1 MKDMVRGFRLLERE
15 EIEEIHSSTMKILER
30 VGVEVR
36 NENALKLLGENGCEV
51 EDRRVKIPEELATE
65 CLKKAPSEIEL
76 YSRDGDKTLLIGG
89 DNVVYNPGS
98 AAIYVLDSETG
109 EIRRGTSRDLEKL
122 VRLADALEHIE
133 AQSTAIVPSDV
144 PEVVAD
150 LYRLYIV
157 LRNSDKP
164 IITGAFSKR
173 GLIDMAEMLNA
184 AVGGPEELRRRPRAI
199 FDCCPTSPLIW
210 GDVTAQN
217 LIDLADRG
225 IPAEIIPAPQI
236 GATSPATLAGT
247 LVQSNAEII
256 TGIVITQLRRAGTP
270 IVYGG
275 SPTLFDMRY
284 ATARLGAIEAMMTA
298 CAGAEI
304 GKYYGLPTHGY
315 LGLSDSK
322 VVDGQSCFESALGI
336 LMAALTGVN
345 VVSGPGM
352 LVEENCQSLEKLV
365 IDDELCAMAYR
376 LLEGIDVDEET
387 LALDVIEKVGPGGHY
402 LGERHTMKH
411 FRRER
416 YIPSDVVCRL
426 TIDAWRKAGSK
437 DIITRAKERVERLLR
452 EHQPKPMPEERAQ
465 ALEEVLNSIFK
476 RYNLERSEV

>member
-1 MKDMVRGFRLLERE
+1 MVRGFRLLERG
-15 EIEEIHSSTMKILER
+15 EIEEIHSSTLRLLER
-30 VGVEVR
+30 TGVEVR
-36 NENALKLLGENGCEV
+36 NEEALSLLEENGCEV
-51 EDRRVKIPEELATE
+51 EERRVRIPGELVEE
-65 CLKKAPSEIEL
+65 CLRRAPSKIEL
-76 YSRDGDKTLLIGG
+76 HSRDGERRLLIGG

-98 AAIYVLDSETG
+98 AAIYFLDYETG
-109 EIRRGTSRDLEKL
+109 EIRRGTSRDLERL
-122 VRLADALEHIE
+122 VRLADALRHIE

-144 PEVVAD
+144 PEEVAD

-164 IITGAFSKR
+164 IITGAFSKQ

-184 AVGGPEELRRRPRAI
+184 AVGGAEKLGRRPRAI

-217 LIDLADRG
+217 LLDCADRG

-247 LVQSNAEII
+247 LLQSNAEILS
-256 TGIVITQLRRAGTP
+256 GVVITQLRRAGAP
-270 IVYGG
+270 VIYGG

-284 ATARLGAIEAMMTA
+284 VTARLGAIEAVMTA

-304 GKYYGLPTHGY
+304 GRHYGLPTHGY

-322 VVDGQSCFESALGI
+322 VVDGQSCFESAIGI
-336 LMAALTGVN
+336 IMAALTGVN

-365 IDDELCAMAYR
+365 IDDELCGMAYR
-376 LLEGIDVDEET
+376 LLEGIEVEGET
-387 LALDVIEKVGPGGHY
+387 LALEVIERVGPGGHF
-402 LGERHTMKH
+402 LAERHTMKH

-426 TIDAWRKAGSK
+426 TVDAWRKAGSK
-437 DIITRAKERVERLLR
+437 DILTRARERVEKLLR

-465 ALEEVLNSIFK
+465 ALEEVLDSIFQRYGLK
-476 RYNLERSEV
+476 RPEV

>member
-1 MKDMVRGFRLLERE
+1 MVREFKLLERD
-15 EIEEIHSSTMKILER
+15 EIEEIHSSTLHILEK

-36 NENALKLLGENGCEV
+36 NENALRLLGENGCEV
-51 EDRRVKIPEELATE
+51 EDRRVRIPEELAME

-76 YSRDGDKTLLIGG
+76 YSRDGDRGLLIGG

-98 AAIYVLDSETG
+98 AAIYFLDSETG
-109 EIRRGTSRDLEKL
+109 EIRRGTSKDLERL
-122 VRLADALEHIE
+122 VRLADALEHIG

-199 FDCCPTSPLIW
+199 FDCCPTSPLMW

-217 LIDLADRG
+217 LLDLAERG
-225 IPAEIIPAPQI
+225 IPAEIIAAPQI
-236 GATSPATLAGT
+236 GATGPVTIAGS
-247 LVQSNAEII
+247 LVQANVEII
-256 TGIVITQLRRAGTP
+256 SGIVIAQLKRAGTP
-270 IVYGG
+270 VIYGG

-284 ATARLGAIEAMMTA
+284 ATARLGAIESMMTA
-298 CAGAEI
+298 CAEAEI

-322 VVDGQSCFESALGI
+322 VVDGQCCFESAIGI
-336 LMAALTGVN
+336 IMAALTGVN

-352 LVEENCQSLEKLV
+352 LLGENCQSLEKLV
-365 IDDELCAMAYR
+365 IDDEICAMAYR
-376 LLEGIDVDEET
+376 LVEGIDVDEET
-387 LALDVIEKVGPGGHY
+387 LALEVIEKVGPGGHY
-402 LGERHTMKH
+402 LGEKHTFKH

-426 TIDAWRKAGSK
+426 TLDAWRKAGSK
-437 DIITRAKERVERLLR
+437 DIITRAKERVEKLLE
-452 EHQPKPMPEERAQ
+452 EHQPKPMPEEKAE
-465 ALEEVLNSIFK
+465 ALEKVLNSIFK
-476 RYNLERSEV
+476 RYNLERPEV

>member
-1 MKDMVRGFRLLERE
+1 MAKRFRLLERY
-15 EIEEIHSSTMKILER
+15 EIEEIHSSSLMVLEK
-30 VGVEVR
+30 VGVDVR
-36 NENALKLLGENGCEV
+36 NENVLRLLKENGCEV
-51 EDRRVKIPEELATE
+51 KSRRVKISEELV
-65 CLKKAPSEIEL
+65 KKSLEKTPSGIEL
-76 YSRDGDKTLLIGG
+76 YSRDGDRRLLISG

-98 AAIYVLDSETG
+98 AAIYFLDHETG
-109 EIRRGTSRDLEKL
+109 EIRRGTSKDLERL
-122 VRLADALEHIE
+122 VRLADALEHIG

-173 GLIDMAEMLNA
+173 GLFDMAEMLNA
-184 AVGGPEELRRRPRAI
+184 TVGGQEELRRRPRAI

-217 LIDLADRG
+217 LLDCADRG
-225 IPAEIIPAPQI
+225 IPAEIISAPLM
-236 GATSPATLAGT
+236 GATGPVTLAGL
-247 LVQSNAEII
+247 LVQANAEVLS
-256 TGIVITQLRRAGTP
+256 GIVITQLRRSGAP
-270 IVYGG
+270 VIYGV
-275 SPTLFDMRY
+275 SPALLDMKYCTDRV
-284 ATARLGAIEAMMTA
+284 GGIEVILTA
-298 CAGAEI
+298 CTGAEI
-304 GKYYGLPTHGY
+304 GKYYGLPTHSY

-322 VVDGQSCFESALGI
+322 AVDGQSCFESALGI
-336 LMAALTGVN
+336 IMAALTGVN

-352 LVEENCQSLEKLV
+352 LGGENCQSLEKLI

-376 LLEGIDVDEET
+376 LKEGIHVDEEA

-402 LGERHTMKH
+402 LGEKHTMKH

-426 TIDAWRKAGSK
+426 SIDAWKKGGSK
-437 DIITRAKERVERLLR
+437 DIVVRARERVEELLR
-452 EHQPKPMPEERAQ
+452 AHQPKPMSKEKAET
-465 ALEEVLNSIFK
+465 LEGVLSSIFDRYDLK
-476 RYNLERSEV
+476 RLD

>member
-1 MKDMVRGFRLLERE
+1 MVRGFRLLERE
-15 EIEEIHSSTMKILER
+15 EIEEIHSSTMRILER

-51 EDRRVKIPEELATE
+51 EGRRVRIPEELAKE
-65 CLKKAPSEIEL
+65 CLKKAPSKIEL
-76 YSRDGDKTLLIGG
+76 YSRDGDRRLIIGG

-98 AAIYVLDSETG
+98 AAIYFLDSETG
-109 EIRRGTSRDLEKL
+109 EIRRGTSKDLERL

-144 PEVVAD
+144 PEVVTD

-199 FDCCPTSPLIW
+199 FDCCATSPLTW
-210 GDVTAQN
+210 DDVTAQN

-225 IPAEIIPAPQI
+225 IPAEIGMGPIM
-236 GATSPATLAGT
+236 GATSPVTIAGT

-256 TGIVITQLRRAGTP
+256 SGIIITQLRKAGTP
-270 IVYGG
+270 VIY
-275 SPTLFDMRY
+275 SPSTALLDMRY
-284 ATARLGAIEAMMTA
+284 ATNRIGAIEAMMTT

-315 LGLSDSK
+315 LSPSDSK
-322 VVDGQSCFESALGI
+322 VVDGQCCFESALGI
-336 LMAALTGVN
+336 LMAALAGVN

-352 LVEENCQSLEKLV
+352 LASENCQSLEKLV

-376 LLEGIDVDEET
+376 LVEGIDVDEET
-387 LALDVIEKVGPGGHY
+387 LALEVIEKVGPGGHY
-402 LGERHTMKH
+402 LGERHTLKH

-426 TIDAWRKAGSK
+426 SLDAWRKAGSK
-437 DIITRAKERVERLLR
+437 DIITRAKERVEKLLR
-452 EHQPKPMPEERAQ
+452 EHQPKPMPEERAE
-465 ALEEVLNSIFK
+465 ALKEVLNSIFK
-476 RYNLERSEV
+476 RYGLERPE

>member
-1 MKDMVRGFRLLERE
+1 MVREFKLLERD
-15 EIEEIHSSTMKILER
+15 EIEEIHNSTIYILEK

-36 NENALKLLGENGCEV
+36 NENALRLLKENGCEV
-51 EDRRVKIPEELATE
+51 EDRRVRIPEELAAE
-65 CLKKAPSEIEL
+65 CLKKSPSEIEL
-76 YSRDGDKTLLIGG
+76 YSRDGDRSLLIGG
-89 DNVVYNPGS
+89 GNVVYNPGS
-98 AAIYVLDSETG
+98 AAIYFLDSETG
-109 EIRRGTSRDLEKL
+109 EIRRGTSKDLERL
-122 VRLADALEHIE
+122 VRLTDALEHIG

-157 LRNSDKP
+157 LKNSDKP
-164 IITGAFSKR
+164 IITGAFSKQ

-199 FDCCPTSPLIW
+199 FDCCPTSPLMW

-217 LIDLADRG
+217 LLDLADRG
-225 IPAEIIPAPQI
+225 IPAEIIAAPQI
-236 GATSPATLAGT
+236 GATGPVTIAGS
-247 LVQSNAEII
+247 LVQANAEII
-256 TGIVITQLRRAGTP
+256 SGIVIAQLKRAGTP
-270 IVYGG
+270 VIYGG

-284 ATARLGAIEAMMTA
+284 ATARLGAIESMMTA
-298 CAGAEI
+298 CAEAEI

-322 VVDGQSCFESALGI
+322 VVDGQCCFESAIGI
-336 LMAALTGVN
+336 IMAALTGVN

-352 LVEENCQSLEKLV
+352 LLGENCQSLEKLV

-376 LLEGIDVDEET
+376 LVEGIDVDEET
-387 LALDVIEKVGPGGHY
+387 LALEVIEKVGPGGHY
-402 LGERHTMKH
+402 LGEKHTLKH

-426 TIDAWRKAGSK
+426 TLDAWRKAGSK
-437 DIITRAKERVERLLR
+437 DILARAKERVERLLR

-476 RYNLERSEV
+476 RYNLERAEA

>member
-1 MKDMVRGFRLLERE
+1 MISRFRLLGRD
-15 EIEEIHSSTMKILER
+15 EIEEIHSSTLHILEK

-36 NENALKLLGENGCEV
+36 NENALRLLEENGCEV
-51 EDRRVKIPEELATE
+51 EDRRVRIPEELARE
-65 CLKKAPSEIEL
+65 CLKKAPSKIEL
-76 YSRDGDKTLLIGG
+76 YSRDGDRRLIIGG

-98 AAIYVLDSETG
+98 AAIYFLDSETG
-109 EIRRGTSRDLEKL
+109 EIRRGTSKDLERL
-122 VRLADALEHIE
+122 VRLADALEHIG

-144 PEVVAD
+144 PEVVTD

-164 IITGAFSKR
+164 IITGAFSKQ

-199 FDCCPTSPLIW
+199 FDCCPTSPLTW
-210 GDVTAQN
+210 GDVAAQN

-225 IPAEIIPAPQI
+225 IPAEIISGPHI

-247 LVQSNAEII
+247 LVQSNAE
-256 TGIVITQLRRAGTP
+256 TLVGIVITQLRRAGAP
-270 IVYGG
+270 VIYGG
-275 SPTLFDMRY
+275 GPVLFDMRY
-284 ATARLGAIEAMMTA
+284 ATERIGAIESVMMA
-298 CAGAEI
+298 CTVAEI
-304 GKYYGLPTHGY
+304 GKYYGLPTHSY
-315 LGLSDSK
+315 LGESDSK
-322 VVDGQSCFESALGI
+322 VIDGQCCFESAIGI
-336 LMAALTGVN
+336 IMAALAGVN

-352 LVEENCQSLEKLV
+352 LASENCQSLEKLV

-376 LLEGIDVDEET
+376 LMEGIDVDEET

-426 TIDAWRKAGSK
+426 TIDAWKKAGSK
-437 DIITRAKERVERLLR
+437 DIITRAKERVEKLLK

-465 ALEEVLNSIFK
+465 ALEEVLDSIFK
-476 RYNLERSEV
+476 RYGLERPKM

>member
-1 MKDMVRGFRLLERE
+1 MVREFKLLERD
-15 EIEEIHSSTMKILER
+15 EIEEIHSSTLHILEK

-36 NENALKLLGENGCEV
+36 NENALRLLEENGCEV
-51 EDRRVKIPEELATE
+51 EGRRVRIPEELARE
-65 CLKKAPSEIEL
+65 CLKKAPSKIEL
-76 YSRDGDKTLLIGG
+76 YSRDGDRSLLIGG

-98 AAIYVLDSETG
+98 AAIYFLDSETG

-122 VRLADALEHIE
+122 VRVTDALEHIG

-144 PEVVAD
+144 PDVVAD

-164 IITGAFSKR
+164 IITGAFSKQ

-199 FDCCPTSPLIW
+199 FDCCPTSPLMW

-217 LIDLADRG
+217 VIDLAERG
-225 IPAEIIPAPQI
+225 IPAEIIAAPQI
-236 GATSPATLAGT
+236 GATGPVTIAGS
-247 LVQSNAEII
+247 LVQANAEILS
-256 TGIVITQLRRAGTP
+256 GIVIAQLKRAGTP
-270 IVYGG
+270 VIYGG

-284 ATARLGAIEAMMTA
+284 ATARLGAIESMMTA
-298 CAGAEI
+298 CAEAEV

-322 VVDGQSCFESALGI
+322 VVDGQCCFESAIGI

-352 LVEENCQSLEKLV
+352 LASENCQSLEKLV

-376 LLEGIDVDEET
+376 LVEGIDVDEET

-426 TIDAWRKAGSK
+426 TLDAWKKAGSK
-437 DIITRAKERVERLLR
+437 DIITRAKERVEKLLR

-465 ALEEVLNSIFK
+465 ALEEVVNSIFK
-476 RYNLERSEV
+476 RYNLQRPEV

>member
-1 MKDMVRGFRLLERE
+1 MKDMARGFRLLERD
-15 EIEEIHSSTMKILER
+15 EIEEIHASTLQILER

-36 NENALKLLGENGCEV
+36 NENALRLLKENGCEV
-51 EDRRVKIPEELATE
+51 EERRVRIPEELVAE
-65 CLKKAPSEIEL
+65 GLKKAPSEIEL
-76 YSRDGDKTLLIGG
+76 YSRDGDRSLLIGG

-98 AAIYVLDSETG
+98 AAIYFLDSETG
-109 EIRRGTSRDLEKL
+109 EIRRGTSRDLELL
-122 VRLADALEHIE
+122 VRLADALEHIG

-144 PEVVAD
+144 PDVVAD

-164 IITGAFSKR
+164 IITGAFSKQ

-199 FDCCPTSPLIW
+199 FDCCPTSPLMW

-217 LIDLADRG
+217 VIDLAERG
-225 IPAEIIPAPQI
+225 IPAEIIAAPQI
-236 GATSPATLAGT
+236 GATGPVTIAGS
-247 LVQSNAEII
+247 LVQANAEILS
-256 TGIVITQLRRAGTP
+256 GIVIAQLKRAGTP
-270 IVYGG
+270 VIYGG

-284 ATARLGAIEAMMTA
+284 ATARLGAIESMMTA
-298 CAGAEI
+298 CAEAEI

-322 VVDGQSCFESALGI
+322 VVDGQSCFESAIGI
-336 LMAALTGVN
+336 VMAALTGVN

-352 LVEENCQSLEKLV
+352 LLGENCQSLEKLV

-376 LLEGIDVDEET
+376 LVEGVDVDEET
-387 LALDVIEKVGPGGHY
+387 LALEVIEKVGPGGHY
-402 LGERHTMKH
+402 LGEKHTMKH

-426 TIDAWRKAGSK
+426 SLDAWKKAGSK
-437 DIITRAKERVERLLR
+437 DIVARARERVEKLLE

-465 ALEEVLNSIFK
+465 ALEEVVNSIFK
-476 RYNLERSEV
+476 RYNLQRPEA